1 MESGSINQSL
11 GHEIQ
16 NHQVRISHLEADC
29 KQFEKTSN
37 ERLEEIRTADLTIK
51 NYKDLNDDLC
61 MKIEK
66 NERTTKVEIKKELE
80 EESSVVQELSD
91 KINYLNDV
99 IAQSEKQMAEKE
111 KQFQMVTES
120 NNEWEAK
127 TRLLFVEIQQQEL
140 IQEKREYERNLP
152 MSEMDHRY

>member
-1 MESGSINQSL
+1 MLSHFSQLSEHVLQKSEDQIRLVQELSLTKNNLEQRLMEAGSVHQSL

-29 KQFEKTSN
+29 KQFEKTAN

-51 NYKDLNDDLC
+51 NYKELNDDLC

-66 NERTTKVEIKKELE
+66 HERTAKVEVKKEQE

-111 KQFQMVTES
+111 K
-120 NNEWEAK
+120 
-127 TRLLFVEIQQQEL
+127 
-140 IQEKREYERNLP
+140 
-152 MSEMDHRY
+152 